1 MKCERSFIFA
11 GVLQTK
17 HTMHNPEERDKQV
30 NEPNFGLK
38 REVGLVTAVN
48 CMLCY
53 VIGKLNDNT
62 YLLYCKCKCRVR
74 KKSENTV

>member
-1 MKCERSFIFA
+1 
-11 GVLQTK
+11 
-17 HTMHNPEERDKQV
+17 MHNLEEEEKQV

-62 YLLYCKCKCRVR
+62 YLLSIYIRVW
-74 KKSENTV
+74 KKSENTL